1 MNKLIT
7 LEGGEGTGKST
18 QSSFLFKSLK
28 KVTKNVILT
37 REPGGTIQGEKIRE
51 ILVKKQEFEWDPIT
65 ELLLINAARNEHL
78 KNIIIPAIKQNVIVC
93 DRFIDSTYAYQIF
106 AKGIKEK
113 YFGLINEVILK
124 KIIPKITFL
133 IDISPKI
140 GLSRTIKRKSNEN
153 RYESYNIKFHEKVR
167 KSYLELARKSKR
179 IIIIDGTQSKLD
191 VHKSIIDTLNK
202 SKFLKIK
209 IPYTLKDD

>member
-18 QSSFLFKSLK
+18 QASFLFKSFK
-28 KVTKNVILT
+28 KVTKKVILT

-78 KNIIIPAIKQNVIVC
+78 KNVIIPVIKKNIIIC
-93 DRFIDSTYAYQIF
+93 DRFIDSTYAYQIS
-106 AKGIKEK
+106 AKGIKKK
-113 YFGLINEVILK
+113 YFGLINELIIK

-140 GLSRTIKRKSNEN
+140 GLSRTMKRKSNEN
-153 RYESYNIKFHEKVR
+153 RYESYNIEFHEKVR
-167 KSYLELARKSKR
+167 KSYLELARKNGR
-179 IIIIDGTQSKLD
+179 IKIIDGTQSKLN
-191 VHKSIIDTLNK
+191 VHKNIIDALNK
-202 SKFLKIK
+202 IKFLKVK
-209 IPYTLKDD
+209 IPYAINNE

>member
-18 QSSFLFKSLK
+18 QSVFLFKSLK
-28 KVTKNVILT
+28 KVTKKVILT

-51 ILVKKQEFEWDPIT
+51 ILVQKQKFEWDPIT

-78 KNIIIPAIKQNVIVC
+78 KNVIIPSIKQNVIVC
-93 DRFIDSTYAYQIF
+93 DRFIDSTYAYQIL
-106 AKGIKEK
+106 AKGIKKK
-113 YFGLINEVILK
+113 YFEFINEVIIK

-140 GLSRTIKRKSNEN
+140 GLSRTMKRKSNEN

-167 KSYLELARKSKR
+167 KSYLKLARRSKR
-179 IIIIDGTQSKLD
+179 IRIIDGTQSRLN
-191 VHKSIIDTLNK
+191 VHKSIIDILNK
-202 SKFLKIK
+202 SNFLKTK
-209 IPYTLKDD
+209 IPYTLDNE

>member
-28 KVTKNVILT
+28 KVTRKVILT

-65 ELLLINAARNEHL
+65 ELLLVNAARNEHL

-106 AKGIKEK
+106 AKGIKEE
-113 YFGLINEVILK
+113 YFGLINEVIIK

-133 IDISPKI
+133 IDVSPKI

-179 IIIIDGTQSKLD
+179 IIIIDGTQSMLD

-209 IPYTLKDD
+209 IPYTLIDD